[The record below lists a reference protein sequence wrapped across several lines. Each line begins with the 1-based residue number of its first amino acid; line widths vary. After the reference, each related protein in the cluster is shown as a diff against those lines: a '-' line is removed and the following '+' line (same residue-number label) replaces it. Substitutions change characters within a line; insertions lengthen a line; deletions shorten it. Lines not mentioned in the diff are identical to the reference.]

1 VREGNAERGF
11 TLIEL
16 MAVVVI
22 LAILAAVVIPS
33 FMKET
38 NKAKGLSEA
47 TAMFAE
53 IAQKQEQFKAE
64 QGKYMGDIT
73 DAAYEGSTTCPA
85 TVPTTNYTFATGCMV
100 TSSAWLALRID
111 PTSSSL
117 RCQYTIEAGKA
128 GTTLTPPTWAPN
140 SLGSAA
146 AAEPPLAGAWWSIHA
161 VCDESGNGGTNA
173 EYYKSSVDGKIQKHN
188 EGA

>member
-1 VREGNAERGF
+1 
-11 TLIEL
+11 

-22 LAILAAVVIPS
+22 LAILAAVVIPN

-53 IAQKQEQFKAE
+53 IAQKQEQFKME
-64 QGKYMGDIT
+64 SGKYMGNLT
-73 DAAYEGSTTCPA
+73 GTNYAGTTTCP
-85 TVPTTNYTFATGCMV
+85 TSVPSADYNFATSCVG
-100 TSSAWLALRID
+100 TSSAWLTMRVD

-117 RCQYTIEAGKA
+117 RCQYIIEAGVS
-128 GTTLTPPTWAPN
+128 GSTLTPPTGFKN
-140 SLGSAA
+140 SKDQLNT
-146 AAEPPLAGAWWSIHA
+146 AEPALAGAWWAVHA
-161 VCDESGNGGTNA
+161 VCDESRNGGTNA
-173 EYYKSSVDGKIQKHN
+173 EYYQNSVNRKIQKLN